1 MCSILEER
9 EATRWFL
16 DNWRDNVEERRRR
29 ERAAAIAK
37 LYAQGLSMR
46 KIGERLG
53 NISRQSIHKTLTRH
67 PDLYGEAKIKRREME
82 EEAKIKRREM
92 EEAQREQELNAEL
105 LARMQRALEENLKCV
120 VCDSW
125 ILKKTNTRTCSSSCA
140 RDYRKAKW
148 AFSEDAYKRQ
158 RINNAKT
165 ILRRP
170 KKYGQ
175 VRVAWAEK
183 VLSGNDLGPN
193 RRFTIPGSLPDR
205 HPHARL
211 VSFHPSSD
219 SEVKT
224 EAKG

>member
-1 MCSILEER
+1 
-9 EATRWFL
+9 
-16 DNWRDNVEERRRR
+16 VEKSQIR
-29 ERAAAIAK
+29 ERAAAIAE

-67 PDLYGEAKIKRREME
+67 PDLYGEAKRKRREME
-82 EEAKIKRREM
+82 EEAKRKRREM
-92 EEAQREQELNAEL
+92 EDAQREQELNAEL

-120 VCDSW
+120 VCGSW
-125 ILKKTNTRTCSSSCA
+125 ILRKAVLTCSNGCKK
-140 RDYRKAKW
+140 DYSTSPW

-175 VRVAWAEK
+175 VHVAWAEK
-183 VLSGNDLGPN
+183 VLSGNDPGPN
-193 RRFTIPGSLPDR
+193 RRFTFHGSLADR
-205 HPHARL
+205 HPNARIIP
-211 VSFHPSSD
+211 FQPNSD
-219 SEVKT
+219 SGVET
-224 EAKG
+224 ETKG